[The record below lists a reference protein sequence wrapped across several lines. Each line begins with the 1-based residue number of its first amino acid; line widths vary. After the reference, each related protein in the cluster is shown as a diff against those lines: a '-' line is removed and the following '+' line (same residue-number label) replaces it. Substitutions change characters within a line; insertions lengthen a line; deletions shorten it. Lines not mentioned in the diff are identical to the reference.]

1 MRPLAPPGKPRRPAL
16 RLEGVVAGA
25 SRPARAAQVPR
36 RPPPCSRDRGALV
49 RVSEPRWIAGCA
61 RDDVALGW
69 IAMHD
74 LHTDP
79 RNLVM
84 GAIAGQGALGV
95 QHAAQALYDAGGKD
109 LLGSTVPAGV
119 RRVGTRGALDAVTVR
134 APTLLVEGAAEAAAA
149 AVPPVLRA
157 FTVSASTITGQTARA
172 AGAQVLRGALRSGG
186 VGLVIDGAIG
196 AVTGA
201 LAYRRGSMT
210 GKQACMHTAI
220 EAGTGAVSTATGV
233 ALAAGVIAL
242 TGALA
247 APAVLAIGAGGA
259 LATKLGLGRLLRRA
273 PAVAALGATAAA

>member
-1 MRPLAPPGKPRRPAL
+1 
-16 RLEGVVAGA
+16 
-25 SRPARAAQVPR
+25 
-36 RPPPCSRDRGALV
+36 
-49 RVSEPRWIAGCA
+49 
-61 RDDVALGW
+61 
-69 IAMHD
+69 MHD

-84 GAIAGQGALGV
+84 GALAGQGALGV
-95 QHAAQALYDAGGKD
+95 QHAAQALYEGGGKD
-109 LLGSTVPAGV
+109 LLDSTLQAGV
-119 RRVGTRGALDAVTVR
+119 RRLCTRGARGAVSVL
-134 APTLLVEGAAEAAAA
+134 APTLLSEGAAEAAT
-149 AVPPVLRA
+149 AVPPMLRA
-157 FTVSASTITGQTARA
+157 LTVSAGTITGQTARA

-210 GKQACMHTAI
+210 GKQACVHTAI

-247 APAVLAIGAGGA
+247 APTVLVIGAGGA
-259 LATKLGLGRLLRRA
+259 LATKLGLGRLLRRV
-273 PAVAALGATAAA
+273 PAVAALATSSAA